1 MMSTD
6 GLIKENIDLSHIY
19 LAVENEKHNRNKS
32 SQFGLVEEM
41 KCQLY

>member
-1 MMSTD
+1 MSND
-6 GLIKENIDLSHIY
+6 GLILENIDLSHIY
-19 LAVENEKHNRNKS
+19 LAVENVKSNRNQS